1 MTKVRQPRVLDES
14 MQEVRRLAPQ
24 TLSCTVTQLHET
36 LPTAMVT
43 VDEADELTGRPFVE
57 VYGIRLLKAGS
68 AAQPKGCSAC
78 FVRFHYDISQKMEKR
93 NQFIQTACK
102 VTY

>member
-1 MTKVRQPRVLDES
+1 MVSVCVS
-14 MQEVRRLAPQ
+14 APQ
-24 TLSCTVTQLHET
+24 PKYTEFGCSKQ
-36 LPTAMVT
+36 
-43 VDEADELTGRPFVE
+43 
-57 VYGIRLLKAGS
+57 